1 MRYGLR
7 ICEMSISVRKLLTGR
22 ENVCDVR
29 LFCSNFSVSFWG
41 VFVRK
46 TNSGFWIGLVLI
58 AVAGSASVAG
68 AQEKKQEKVDI
79 DWDKVVIVSKSTPTL
94 QVVTNPML
102 NPGSPIH
109 DGSFSAL
116 KALGADYVRYVPWL
130 PYPKIAVA
138 ELEPPTKEKTSWD
151 FKYIDPVTK
160 DLLAATEG
168 HSTIMNFSTIPAW
181 MFKTDQPV
189 KYPDDPNQV
198 FWDYTKGT
206 ELRDPSGKELG
217 DYFGRLVSWYTQ
229 GGFTDENGKRHD
241 SGYHYTF
248 PYWEVLN
255 EIDFEH
261 NTTPEDYTKRYDS
274 IVEGIRR
281 VSPNTKFMGLAL
293 AAPGAKPAYFEY
305 FLNPKNHKKGI
316 PLDYISFHFYASPAM
331 DESLDGWQHTFFNQA
346 DGFLATTRYILAIR
360 DRLSPQTKVDTDE
373 LGVILPT
380 DGVEIAASKAM
391 PDHIPHRYW
400 NAAGALYGYL
410 FVELSKLGVDV
421 IGESQLVGYP
431 SQFPS
436 VSMIDYNNGKPN
448 SRYWVLKMIKDNFHP
463 GDKLV
468 GHKGDEPSGVMEQGF
483 ITPEGKKV
491 LLINKTNSE
500 KTVKVAADL
509 TGAASLTVDDETG
522 DEEPRT
528 GAVQSDEVT
537 LAPFAVTV
545 LRLK

>member
-1 MRYGLR
+1 
-7 ICEMSISVRKLLTGR
+7 MSISVRKLLTGR